1 MNGNRGSIV
10 LGDII
15 PSPRPYMKS
24 GMFGRGTRGA
34 STGKQPVH
42 IGGDVFVLVER
53 GSGVGPVWLHSSRK
67 FIALF
72 GCCSSC
78 VTVCEK
84 LSRMINWVL
93 YLIKLVC

>member
-1 MNGNRGSIV
+1 MNGNWGSLV

-24 GMFGRGTRGA
+24 GMFGRRTRGA

-42 IGGDVFVLVER
+42 IGGDVSVLVET
-53 GSGVGPVWLHSSRK
+53 GSGVGPVWLHSSWK

-78 VTVCEK
+78 VTVCKK
-84 LSRMINWVL
+84 LSRITNWVL
-93 YLIKLVC
+93 CLVKLVC